1 MGGIMD
7 LMKNMY
13 NDGDDDMKK
22 TIAQAFTDA
31 NKGKKAGMPGMDMP
45 GMDMPQ
51 FPSMD
56 SPL

>member
-13 NDGDDDMKK
+13 QDGDDEMKK

-31 NKGKKAGMPGMDMP
+31 NRGKKAGMPDMPDMGGMDMD
-45 GMDMPQ
+45 MDMP
-51 FPSMD
+51 
-56 SPL
+56 PL